1 LVWHSSENSI
11 LNREVSFLA
20 ILEIIFATFVYGG
33 IAFYYDFYLHIIT
46 SIIFAPFLLLKSEYS
61 IKFVLDKFSNLSC
74 SKKIFLIYQSNIR
87 IDIFVFFLYLIS
99 IHFTLSYFNNEI
111 SINKTLFIG
120 LIFYIPMLYLGD
132 ILPIIFYATLLKILA
147 TMKYFFI
154 GIRNISLNWIYSCFI
169 VDIYKTPEIIV
180 NIEEDD
186 RISNDIKVSFF
197 VKNIKDEKSLY
208 IFFNR
213 IVITIILYCF
223 ALFYRFSIKSTFWF
237 YIPLLFLVKTPSI
250 IEDNSQKVGEFL
262 SSLYETY
269 LAKLRFLLALIVLGL
284 FLLTYFNFLEFNEL
298 NTSFKSFLFL
308 FYVDFSS
315 LEIWKILQILIAV
328 LTIIIFLWADSVRRP
343 KVSNKI
349 LLEKDLN
356 FLSIFYL
363 NILRN
368 WISFFYFTSAFI
380 YLSFYYNF
388 WENSFIPNGIRNLF
402 IYLNELI
409 LWIPFSLI

>member
-1 LVWHSSENSI
+1 LVWYSSETSI
-11 LNREVSFLA
+11 QNREISLLA
-20 ILEIIFATFVYGG
+20 ILEIIFAISLYWG

-46 SIIFAPFLLLKSEYS
+46 SIFFIPFLLLKSEE
-61 IKFVLDKFSNLSC
+61 
-74 SKKIFLIYQSNIR
+74 
-87 IDIFVFFLYLIS
+87 S
-99 IHFTLSYFNNEI
+99 IHYSLNIFAELFNSSPIKVLYVNNKLSYFISLFFSLLIVYIIFDIKVSYFIIVGGLLGIFFGDFLLVLFIAFLFKIMGTIKYINKGIKNI
-111 SINKTLFIG
+111 SINWF
-120 LIFYIPMLYLGD
+120 LYCFVID
-132 ILPIIFYATLLKILA
+132 IKKI
-147 TMKYFFI
+147 
-154 GIRNISLNWIYSCFI
+154 
-169 VDIYKTPEIIV
+169 PEIV
-180 NIEEDD
+180 PNIEKDT
-186 RISNDIKVSFF
+186 RISNDIKLSYSFM
-197 VKNIKDEKSLY
+197 NIKKETNNFNLLVRILIIP
-208 IFFNR
+208 IFYLC
-213 IVITIILYCF
+213 TI
-223 ALFYRFSIKSTFWF
+223 FYRFSIKSTFWF
-237 YIPLLFLVKTPSI
+237 YIPLLFLVKTPSV

-269 LAKLRFLLALIVLGL
+269 LAKLRFLLAIIVLGL

-343 KVSNKI
+343 KVSNKV
-349 LLEKDLN
+349 LLEKGLN

-388 WENSFIPNGIRNLF
+388 LENSFIPNGIRNLF